1 MTKEKAL
8 ALYLDVDENE
18 IEENTCGTYGI
29 KGDGGEYLLLTDE
42 EADEEAKKEIK
53 ESLWAFSAIFI
64 LNECNMENSN
74 KVENSLIAMQNACCE
89 GCNDFIL
96 ALIEGSCGLDKFVDD
111 AIGFDGRGHFISEYN
126 GEEVDAEG
134 EYYIYRIR

>member
-8 ALYLDVDENE
+8 ALYLGVDENE
-18 IEENTCGTYGI
+18 IEENTWGAYGI
-29 KGDGGEYLLLTDE
+29 KGDGGEYLVLTDE

-53 ESLWAFSAIFI
+53 ESLWAFNAIFI
-64 LNECNMENSN
+64 LNECNMENYN
-74 KVENSLIAMQNACCE
+74 KVEKSLTAMQKACCE
-89 GCNDFIL
+89 DCNDFIL

-111 AIGFDGRGHFISEYN
+111 AIGFDGRGHFISGYD

-134 EYYIYRIR
+134 EYYIYRVQ

>member
-18 IEENTCGTYGI
+18 IEENTWGTYGI
-29 KGDGGEYLLLTDE
+29 KGDGGEYLVLTDE

-53 ESLWAFSAIFI
+53 NSLWAFKAEFI
-64 LNECNMENSN
+64 LQECGMSLNHD
-74 KVENSLIAMQNACCE
+74 VENSLIAMQSACCE
-89 GCNDFIL
+89 DCNDFIL
-96 ALIEGSCGLDKFVDD
+96 ALIEGTCGIDKFADD
-111 AIGFDGRGHFISEYN
+111 AIGFDGRGHFISEYD

-134 EYYIYRIR
+134 EYYIYRIQ